1 MSGLRKS
8 RTWKYSGAGRVTHL
22 KNSKIQ
28 KEDKLLVWAVAIIM
42 YAGSLRGSE
51 IWGTKKLEFEED
63 KMLLNKNINAHE
75 ICINEKVVKMILA
88 TIKNPKESKGRGTVN
103 IEIIEQG
110 TWMRPVKA
118 LEQLRGGRLE

>member
-1 MSGLRKS
+1 MKI
-8 RTWKYSGAGRVTHL
+8 
-22 KNSKIQ
+22 SKIQ
-28 KEDKLLVWAVAIIM
+28 KEDKVLVWAVAIIM

-51 IWGTKKLEFEED
+51 IWGTKKWEFEED
-63 KMLLNKNINAHE
+63 KVLLNKNINAHE
-75 ICINEKVVKMILA
+75 ICINGKVVKMILA
-88 TIKNPKESKGRGTVN
+88 TIKNPNESKGRGTVN

>member
-1 MSGLRKS
+1 
-8 RTWKYSGAGRVTHL
+8 
-22 KNSKIQ
+22 
-28 KEDKLLVWAVAIIM
+28 
-42 YAGSLRGSE
+42 
-51 IWGTKKLEFEED
+51 
-63 KMLLNKNINAHE
+63 
-75 ICINEKVVKMILA
+75 MILA